1 MGRISVLFCT
11 EGTYPFMGGGVSTW
25 CQIICEELPEVDFT
39 LFAITGTPEV
49 SYKYDVPPNARRLV
63 HIPLWG
69 AQEPAEYVL
78 ADVPFSE
85 IYARKERT
93 TDDAVAEHFVPL
105 LRRFLQGMEVQGP
118 DVGAYGEVVHGLW
131 SYFRRY
137 DWNLTWKSRVAW
149 RAFVDEVRRPYE
161 SRPQDFLAAEVPS
174 VFDLTTCMRWMYNF
188 LMPLQA
194 PVPETDVV
202 HATIAAFTGLA
213 GVIAK
218 HEYGSAFLVTDH
230 GVFVRERYISVSTG
244 DFTFFCKRFLINM
257 SALVSKLNYLYADIV
272 SPVANFNRRW
282 ELPFG
287 AGDGKLQTI
296 YNGVDP
302 DVFLPKPKPEK
313 TAGRPTAVA
322 AARVFPLKDIETMI
336 RSAAVT
342 REDVPDV
349 LFLVYGNLDAD
360 VPYVERCRALI
371 AELSLEGTFE
381 FGGFHSRPAE
391 VYCEGDISVLSSIS
405 EGFPFTVLESMA
417 CARPV
422 VGTDV
427 GGVKEALEGFGIVTP
442 PRDPEAFG
450 RAVTTLLQDDELRF
464 ELGRQAREEVL
475 AKYQTGTSVD
485 AYRLLY
491 ERLTAAKATG
501 AIVRGP
507 TSGLG
512 EVAAA

>member
-1 MGRISVLFCT
+1 
-11 EGTYPFMGGGVSTW
+11 MGGGVSTW
-25 CQIICEELPEVDFT
+25 CQILCEELSEVDYT

-49 SYKYDVPPNARRLV
+49 TYKYEVPPNASKV
-63 HIPLWG
+63 IHIPLWG
-69 AQEPAEYVL
+69 AQEPAEYIL
-78 ADVPFSE
+78 ADVPFSS
-85 IYARKERT
+85 IYERKERT

-105 LRRFLQGMEVQGP
+105 LRRFLQGMEVEGTDVAEYGP
-118 DVGAYGEVVHGLW
+118 VVHALW
-131 SYFRRY
+131 RYFRRY
-137 DWNLTWKSRVAW
+137 DWNRTWKSEEAW
-149 RAFVDEVRRPYE
+149 RAFVEEVRRPYE
-161 SRPQDFLAAEVPS
+161 SRPQDFLPSEVPS
-174 VFDLTTCMRWMYNF
+174 VFDLTTAMRWMYNF

-202 HATIAAFTGLA
+202 HSTIAAFTGLA

-230 GVFVRERYISVSTG
+230 GVFVRERYISVSSG
-244 DFTFFCKRFLINM
+244 DFSFFCKRFLIGM
-257 SALVSKLNYLYADIV
+257 SSLVSKLNYLYADVV

-282 ELPFG
+282 EVPYG
-287 AGDGKLQTI
+287 AVERKIETI
-296 YNGVDP
+296 YNGISP
-302 DVFLPKPKPEK
+302 EVFLPKPKPDK

-336 RSAAVT
+336 RSAAVA
-342 REDVPDV
+342 RESVPDV
-349 LFLVYGNLDAD
+349 HFIVYGNLDAD

-371 AELSLEGTFE
+371 AEHDLERTFE

-405 EGFPFTVLESMA
+405 EGFPFTVLESMS
-417 CARPV
+417 CSRPV

-450 RAVTTLLQDDELRF
+450 RGVVTLLQDDDLRL

-475 AKYQTGTSVD
+475 AKYQTATSVD
-485 AYRLLY
+485 AYRALY
-491 ERLTAAKATG
+491 RRLAAAKRAGT
-501 AIVRGP
+501 IVRGA
-507 TSGLG
+507 TDGLDDRKLTPA
-512 EVAAA
+512 EVAR